1 MGRYSV
7 PVRMNGRTDIVK
19 MSVLPRAIYITYTN
33 LQNQRK
39 LHQHLNDI
47 IHRNRKQNK
56 TTTTKKNPN
65 LHRTT
70 EDPEPKQS

>member
-7 PVRMNGRTDIVK
+7 LVRMNGRTDIVK

-33 LQNQRK
+33 LQIQRK

-47 IHRNRKQNK
+47 IHRNRTKTKQNK
-56 TTTTKKNPN
+56 KTNPN

>member
-1 MGRYSV
+1 
-7 PVRMNGRTDIVK
+7 

-33 LQNQRK
+33 LQIQHK

-56 TTTTKKNPN
+56 TTTKKNKPQF
-65 LHRTT
+65 T
-70 EDPEPKQS
+70 

>member
-1 MGRYSV
+1 
-7 PVRMNGRTDIVK
+7 MNGRTDIVK

-33 LQNQRK
+33 LQIQHK

-56 TTTTKKNPN
+56 TKKQTPIYIEPQKTLSQNNP
-65 LHRTT
+65 
-70 EDPEPKQS
+70 EKKEQS